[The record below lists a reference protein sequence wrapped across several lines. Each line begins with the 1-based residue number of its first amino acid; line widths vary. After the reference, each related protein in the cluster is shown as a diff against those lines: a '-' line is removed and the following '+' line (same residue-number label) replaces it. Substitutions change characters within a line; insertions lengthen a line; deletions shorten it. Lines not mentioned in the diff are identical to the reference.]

1 MKKVFILQ
9 DFLFLISFRL
19 MRSDEIKFSKFDWG
33 NVLEYNKVS
42 KAGWSLAIDCVTNK
56 EI

>member
-33 NVLEYNKVS
+33 NVLEYNEVS